1 MTGIRPRSEEK
12 VLFTPP
18 PGGEGPKHM
27 KKVYRTRGLPSLPPR
42 GNRPGP
48 GGNRK
53 ASGKPGKAQGNKN
66 RSKEVRPRL
75 ARALERAAER
85 ALGDG
90 LLSPGEAW
98 LAGRMAEALKR

>member
-1 MTGIRPRSEEK
+1 MPGIRPRSEEK
-12 VLFTPP
+12 ILFTPP
-18 PGGEGPKHM
+18 PDGEGPKHM
-27 KKVYRTRGLPSLPPR
+27 KKVYQTQGAPSRPSR
-42 GNRPGP
+42 ETRPGT

-53 ASGKPGKAQGNKN
+53 GSRKTGKGQTKKSRAGESG
-66 RSKEVRPRL
+66 SRL